1 MPDEVL
7 LAGVVIA
14 IDFDDVVHD
23 AALAAAAEID
33 MGNPDDDVD
42 GFADEVGFNPPTNP
56 GLPGRGF

>member
-42 GFADEVGFNPPTNP
+42 GFADEV
-56 GLPGRGF
+56 L